1 MDTTGRMRF
10 AYREMLAPGMGGLA
24 IGVIFFLVV
33 QYTVLGPLGPLGT
46 GETLSWLQ
54 RLGFWS
60 LVAGLQFP
68 ICYASLMLTLY
79 MTRARRLLVVAL
91 GLMVMVV
98 IAAASCAAIVFT
110 VYGIFEGGR
119 IPGVSLQKMY
129 GVCVLNL
136 FCVTAL
142 FYYVAWLRLNFVRPD
157 VEEHAA
163 THQGAVAGRLSDA
176 GSVPSAGAGPIAA
189 VGPATREGVAVAGG
203 PPAETPAPSGRFFD
217 RLPDDLGRDIIYLT
231 ASAHYVDVITA
242 AGSTSILLR
251 FSDAVAELG
260 DIGIRVHRSH
270 WVAFRHVKQAL
281 RRDGRTLLRLTG
293 DHEVRVGR
301 NYLPDVRDAVPKAW
315 LRTRRREPDQAP
327 PASSSTSS

>member
-1 MDTTGRMRF
+1 MRF
-10 AYREMLAPGMGGLA
+10 AYREVLSPGVGGVTLG
-24 IGVIFFLVV
+24 IITFMVS
-33 QYTVLGPLGPLGT
+33 QYTILGPLGT
-46 GETLSWLQ
+46 GETLNWSQ

-60 LVAGLQFP
+60 LVCGLQLP
-68 ICYASLMLTLY
+68 ICYASVVLTLY
-79 MTRARRLLVVAL
+79 ITRARHLLVVAL
-91 GLMVMVV
+91 GLMVMVLV
-98 IAAASCAAIVFT
+98 SAASCAAIVFT
-110 VYGIFEGGR
+110 VYGIFEGDR
-119 IPGVSLQKMY
+119 IPGVSLQTMY

-136 FCVTAL
+136 FFMVAL
-142 FYYVAWLRLNFVRPD
+142 GYYVVWLRIGFVRRD
-157 VEEHAA
+157 VEVHAA
-163 THQGAVAGRLSDA
+163 THQRAEAGRLAGA
-176 GSVPSAGAGPIAA
+176 GSVPSAGAGPLAA
-189 VGPATREGVAVAGG
+189 VSSATGDGAGVSADG

-270 WVAFRHVKQAL
+270 WVAFRHVKQAV
-281 RRDGRTLLRLTG
+281 RRDGRTLLRLSG

-301 NYLPDVRDAVPKAW
+301 NYLPEVRAAIPKAW

-327 PASSSTSS
+327 PTVPTTSS

>member
-1 MDTTGRMRF
+1 
-10 AYREMLAPGMGGLA
+10 MLAPGMGGLA
-24 IGVIFFLVV
+24 GAVIFFMVA
-33 QYTVLGPLGPLGT
+33 QYTVLGSFGM
-46 GETLSWLQ
+46 GETFSWLQ

-60 LVAGLQFP
+60 LVIGLQFP
-68 ICYASLMLTLY
+68 VCYGSFMLTLY
-79 MTRARRLLVVAL
+79 VTRARRQVEIAL
-91 GLMVMVV
+91 AFMVMVLIV
-98 IAAASCAAIVFT
+98 AASCAAIVFT
-110 VYGIFEGGR
+110 IYGMLEGSR

-136 FCVTAL
+136 VCVAAL
-142 FYYVAWLRLNFVRPD
+142 FYYVISLRLNFVRPD
-157 VEEHAA
+157 EHAA
-163 THQGAVAGRLSDA
+163 TEREADSAR
-176 GSVPSAGAGPIAA
+176 VPSARSEPIAA
-189 VGPATREGVAVAGG
+189 VTPPTADVVAVADGSS
-203 PPAETPAPSGRFFD
+203 AETQAPSGRFFD

-270 WVAFRHVKQAL
+270 WVAFRHVKQAV
-281 RRDGRTLLRLTG
+281 RRDGRTLLRLSG

-301 NYLPDVRDAVPKAW
+301 NYLPEVRAAIPKAW

-327 PASSSTSS
+327 PTAPTTSS